1 MNKKTLRDIDLAGKR
16 VIHHCDFNIKL
27 IKDSENRTVPISN
40 VRLKAYF
47 PSIFYLLEK
56 KCKIVFI
63 SYLERPGGKVVE
75 GLRLAPVAKRLS
87 QLINREVKAF
97 PELIGPKV
105 RKFIDQMKPG
115 EMVMLENT
123 RFYPGEETDNDQ
135 FAKELAANGD
145 LMVQDAFG
153 HCHRIHGSVTGIP
166 RHIPS
171 VAGLYLEGEMETF
184 DQLMKNPQWPLV
196 LMVGGTKTY
205 DKIKAITNLI
215 DKADYVLTGG
225 AVANVFLKAKG
236 VEVGGSF
243 LEEPFVD
250 KAKGIKI
257 DPVKEA
263 GKLLKKY
270 PDKVVLPDDL
280 VAGDEIKEPKKKRQI
295 DLTKGDKLPKNWAFL
310 DIGPRTI
317 SRYEKIIGE
326 AKTVFWDGPM
336 GKYEDARFRAGTLK
350 VAEALAEDGKT
361 SILAG
366 GDTAALAENFGLIF
380 RYSHVSIAGGASLE
394 YLAGKKLP
402 GIEALADK

>member
-1 MNKKTLRDIDLAGKR
+1 

-27 IKDSENRTVPISN
+27 VKDSENKTVPVSN

-56 KCKIVFI
+56 ECKIVFI

-75 GLRLAPVAKRLS
+75 SLRLAPIAKRLS
-87 QLINREVKAF
+87 QLINREVKPF
-97 PELIGPKV
+97 PESIGPKV

-123 RFYPGEETDNDQ
+123 RFYPGEEADNDQ

-205 DKIKAITNLI
+205 DKIKAIANLI

-236 VEVGGSF
+236 VEVEGSF

-270 PDKVVLPDDL
+270 PD
-280 VAGDEIKEPKKKRQI
+280 
-295 DLTKGDKLPKNWAFL
+295 N
-310 DIGPRTI
+310 
-317 SRYEKIIGE
+317 
-326 AKTVFWDGPM
+326 
-336 GKYEDARFRAGTLK
+336 
-350 VAEALAEDGKT
+350 
-361 SILAG
+361 
-366 GDTAALAENFGLIF
+366 
-380 RYSHVSIAGGASLE
+380 
-394 YLAGKKLP
+394 
-402 GIEALADK
+402 